1 MKRNSTFLIV
11 CAAALIG
18 LIMLGGVASAR
29 SGHSTSPGSHTKS
42 VQAQATLPPEL
53 PTGTPM
59 LTLGQTLTETLDAN
73 NSSRLYEFSGK
84 AGQVLRLDV
93 LPQTPDFFTSVNI
106 LGVDLETTLGGTI
119 GEDLVG
125 GSIIVKLPEDGI
137 YVITVD
143 YADST
148 IGTPAP
154 GTYQITLSAY
164 TPGSK

>member
-11 CAAALIG
+11 SAIALLG
-18 LIMLGGVASAR
+18 LVMLGGGVSAR
-29 SGHSTSPGSHTKS
+29 SSHAPVPNVKH

-53 PTGTPM
+53 PTDTPM
-59 LTLGQTLTETLDAN
+59 LTLGQTLTETLDVN
-73 NSSRLYEFSGK
+73 NSSRLYEFNGK
-84 AGQVLRLDV
+84 AGQVIRLDV

-125 GSIIVKLPEDGI
+125 GSVIVKLPEDGV
-137 YVITVD
+137 YVVTVD

-154 GTYQITLSAY
+154 GTYQITLSPY

>member
-1 MKRNSTFLIV
+1 MKRNSTFLMV
-11 CAAALIG
+11 SVAALFG
-18 LIMLGGVASAR
+18 LVMLGGVASAR
-29 SGHSTSPGSHTKS
+29 SGHTSGSPKQRI
-42 VQAQATLPPEL
+42 QAQATLPPEL
-53 PTGTPM
+53 PADTKT
-59 LTLGQTLTETLDAN
+59 LTLGQTLNETLDTN
-73 NSSRLYEFSGK
+73 NPSRLYKFDGK

-106 LGVDLETTLGGTI
+106 LGIDLETTLGGTI

-125 GSIIVKLPEDGI
+125 GSVIVKLPEDGV
-137 YVITVD
+137 YVVSVD

-154 GTYQITLSAY
+154 GMYQITLSPY